1 MGCGRQVG
9 AVGFEYDPIERH
21 RADDLGHAAL
31 FECHRTADA
40 ETEIAAAAQPF
51 EGGGTL
57 REGVEDA
64 PQPTAVGAGALR
76 LGFDD
81 PAHVVPRRAGVDRYG
96 QVESCGQP
104 QLGDEGLGLLGD
116 EGVAPIVVQP
126 DFADRAEADACG
138 RVEQVTIHAGQLFA
152 PGGVVVDRRGV
163 QPDHREAVF
172 GVAAAEVEEPAVAR
186 GVDGGQQQRR
196 DAGLAGP
203 CDSRFAVVVK
213 LRFVE
218 VRVGIDQFHRA
229 RFIGFVEFPSSFSRL
244 GKARTSSALLSAY
257 RKRS

>member
-1 MGCGRQVG
+1 MPKRKSPQPHSRSKAAAPCPRRRGRRPAGRRPSARARSVS
-9 AVGFEYDPIERH
+9 ASMIRH
-21 RADDLGHAAL
+21 MSSHAA
-31 FECHRTADA
+31 RVW
-40 ETEIAAAAQPF
+40 I
-51 EGGGTL
+51 G
-57 REGVEDA
+57 
-64 PQPTAVGAGALR
+64 
-76 LGFDD
+76 
-81 PAHVVPRRAGVDRYG
+81 YG

-116 EGVAPIVVQP
+116 EGVAPIVGP
-126 DFADRAEADACG
+126 ARFRRSRRSGCLRAG
-138 RVEQVTIHAGQLFA
+138 RAGKRFHAGQLFA